1 MERLMK
7 KQLPWLETSNKE
19 SMMPMSTPKLST
31 IERLWLSTKMLPI
44 ILPSSKCRKISSLST
59 ISGQLSKSGERVTIP
74 GSTIHL
80 MKSILSKSKMSLIM
94 PTRLCLKSSDH
105 SETKNCLKFSKL
117 LRALRILQKS
127 SSHKYQLL
135 LLSELRE

>member
-19 SMMPMSTPKLST
+19 SMMPMNTPKLST

-105 SETKNCLKFSKL
+105 SETKNSLKFSKL

>member
-19 SMMPMSTPKLST
+19 SMMPMNTPKLST